1 MWTDKPPKRV
11 DNGIKCFTQEE
22 CEAYT
27 KKVFRLKKQDRLSPC
42 TNTYKEQGWHFQ
54 GKCPEDSYVVPLE
67 LFPELH
73 DMGLKIQPLMERA
86 VFKKLYPT
94 YIYSRLYYPG
104 YELCRHTDRPSCEYS
119 VSVTMGMG
127 GRDEPWKLYYEDH
140 DFDTV
145 EFDLPIGNGM
155 VYPGCIAPHWRAPLE
170 KGWQLQTFFHYIE
183 YKGFYYNAALNQSAE
198 AKEQGLTK
206 RAYDFSTP
214 WTDPIALR
222 FQNRPSWHF
231 PLGNVY
237 TELDN
242 PTLAF

>member
-104 YELCRHTDRPSCEYS
+104 YELCRHADRPSCEYS

-127 GRDEPWKLYYEDH
+127 AYSCWYTCPSRQTSTSHHWDKKLT
-140 DFDTV
+140 TV
-145 EFDLPIGNGM
+145 
-155 VYPGCIAPHWRAPLE
+155 
-170 KGWQLQTFFHYIE
+170 
-183 YKGFYYNAALNQSAE
+183 
-198 AKEQGLTK
+198 
-206 RAYDFSTP
+206 TP
-214 WTDPIALR
+214 TPCK
-222 FQNRPSWHF
+222 P
-231 PLGNVY
+231 PEV
-237 TELDN
+237 
-242 PTLAF
+242 